1 MPEYHLAQ
9 LNIAIPKAPLD
20 SPAMADFMNAL
31 DRINGIAD
39 SADGF
44 VWRLQTEAGN
54 ATSLRPF
61 GDDTMVKDLRATRL
75 FDLME
80 ELVNEG
86 EKKLGI
92 VAGQLGIKSGRADRY
107 PESNYKLHGRLG
119 ELLLDSDKRAAW
131 RHRCAFRR
139 SWLFC
144 HRCSSRLDHGH
155 SERTDSNDLR
165 ACIK

>member
-61 GDDTMVKDLRATRL
+61 SS
-75 FDLME
+75 
-80 ELVNEG
+80 
-86 EKKLGI
+86 
-92 VAGQLGIKSGRADRY
+92 SG
-107 PESNYKLHGRLG
+107 
-119 ELLLDSDKRAAW
+119 
-131 RHRCAFRR
+131 
-139 SWLFC
+139 
-144 HRCSSRLDHGH
+144 CSR
-155 SERTDSNDLR
+155 
-165 ACIK
+165 